1 MIIAFDVVVTGGRV
15 IPVIDRPVVTL
26 TGVLVVTG
34 AAVVSGAL
42 FIPGDGV
49 VGDVAD

>member
-1 MIIAFDVVVTGGRV
+1 M
-15 IPVIDRPVVTL
+15 IPVIGRLVVTL

-42 FIPGDGV
+42 FIPGDSV

>member
-1 MIIAFDVVVTGGRV
+1 M
-15 IPVIDRPVVTL
+15 IPVIGRLVVTL

>member
-1 MIIAFDVVVTGGRV
+1 MVLTEGRV
-15 IPVIDRPVVTL
+15 IPVIGRLVVTL